1 MFKIFVDGL
10 EGTTGLQILD
20 YLTKRRDIEL
30 LKIDSDKRK
39 DLNARAELINASDLT
54 FLCLPD
60 DAARQS
66 VSLCTNP
73 KTCIIDASTAHRV
86 HPAWVYGLPEL
97 CAEQREKIKNARR
110 IANPGCHA
118 SAFILAVRPLIEKNI
133 LKNTA
138 QIMAHSLT
146 GYSGGGKK
154 MIAEYEEKPQ
164 KEHLKSPRP
173 YALNLAHK
181 HLPEMQFYSGLKNAP
196 TFLPIVA
203 DYFKGL
209 SVCVFL
215 NSADFNSNFSAEDIQ
230 NALKEY
236 YKNSPFI
243 RVLPLDF
250 QNNFWDIQ
258 QNNGSN
264 FVDLQLLNNGEHF
277 ILMSRL
283 DNLGKGAS
291 GAAIQSMNIYFGLPE
306 NTGL

>member
-20 YLTKRRDIEL
+20 YLAKRDDIDL

-39 DLNARAELINASDLT
+39 DLKARRDLINASDLT

-60 DAARQS
+60 DAARES
-66 VSLCTNP
+66 AALCTNP
-73 KTCIIDASTAHRV
+73 NTCIIDASTAHRV
-86 HPAWVYGLPEL
+86 NPAWVYGLPEL
-97 CAEQREKIKNARR
+97 CADQREKIKNAKR

-118 SAFILAVRPLIEKNI
+118 SAFILAVRPLVESGI
-133 LKNTA
+133 LKDTA
-138 QIMAHSLT
+138 LVMAHSLT

-154 MIAEYEEKPQ
+154 MIAEYEEIPQ
-164 KEHLKSPRP
+164 KDYLKSPRP
-173 YALNLAHK
+173 YALNLTHK
-181 HLPEMQFYSGLKNAP
+181 HLPEMQFYSGLKTAP

-203 DYFKGL
+203 NYFKGL
-209 SVCVFL
+209 SVAVFL
-215 NSADFNSNFSAEDIQ
+215 NKADFHSNFFAEDIQ
-230 NALKEY
+230 NALKTY
-236 YKNSPFI
+236 YKESPFI
-243 RVLPLDF
+243 RVLPL
-250 QNNFWDIQ
+250 QIENNFFDIQ
-258 QNNGSN
+258 HNNNTN

-291 GAAIQSMNIYFGLPE
+291 GAAIQSMNIYFNLPE